1 MTIEERKSILYLLQ
15 STTIFYIPLSIVKL
29 HMHFLLKQ
37 ISDWLSYFRAPS
49 ETLMGVWFE
58 AVWKY
63 FDGQEAARHMQYAG
77 WYQTPD
83 GIQLFPLPDDGSVH
97 TDQKAQ
103 SEPLYRVRV
112 LPLPKVRMYQ
122 SVFTVN
128 ISQTTMVIAA
138 PGTPANEE
146 VRELEILVEDTLFA
160 HNLRRIHLRRTRHIT
175 APVWER
181 YTAEH
186 AKTHQPVS
194 LHEIILMKS
203 IVDAAVQLDTHLRA
217 MVP

>member
-1 MTIEERKSILYLLQ
+1 MRHRNDTMISFWK
-15 STTIFYIPLSIVKL
+15 TV
-29 HMHFLLKQ
+29 
-37 ISDWLSYFRAPS
+37 SDWLSYFRAPS
-49 ETLMGVWFE
+49 ETLLGVWFE

-63 FDGQEAARHMQYAG
+63 FDGQEAARHMQNAG

-83 GIQLFPLPDDGSVH
+83 GMQLFPLPSDGSVR

-112 LPLPKVRMYQ
+112 LPLPEVRMYQ

-128 ISQTTMVIAA
+128 ISQTTMV
-138 PGTPANEE
+138 TPAPETPADEE

-175 APVWER
+175 SPVWQR
-181 YTAEH
+181 YTSVH
-186 AKTHQPVS
+186 AKTNQPVS
-194 LHEIILMKS
+194 TYEIILMKS

-217 MVP
+217 VVP